1 MALTPVS
8 VEKSKSTRAKKK
20 NTGFLSFLGNPAT
33 QAVFGAT
40 KLFTLPDDL
49 YGDPLQRPEALTD
62 FIIDCGQQSD
72 MEIHDII
79 FCPEGDELIS
89 KEYQH
94 TVAKKKF
101 INSFAVLEA
110 EPMVPD
116 AIANYSVVSCEYGEE
131 YGKEKQS
138 EMLNAVLYAMRN
150 DLMNN
155 LKTALAAKE
164 IKLARITP
172 PTIAL
177 INAAKYDINSV
188 QKTIAL
194 ISVDCVGMR
203 VVVVNHGAPIYSQ
216 YFASPIIEIGEV
228 FARDQGMG
236 IAEAITMLK
245 TNGFKAVDKCFP
257 QTVRQIKDTL
267 ETLIAEINRNLRM
280 VLLSQR
286 MELDQVY
293 VCDALASMP
302 GAVDYVKGMNLS
314 EHVDNISV
322 TFQPDNI
329 PVLDSTADGVDI
341 SAYYLFNNML
351 TYCNGIDDSML
362 IGIGTAKKRNINIG
376 KYLSYAGIGV
386 MALYILAFAGLR
398 IYTSVRRASDNV
410 ELNNVKYNTVKSL
423 INERDDLLTNLTNAA
438 EDKKKLPEKTSVYLI
453 LEKVSN
459 IISAGGGEMKSI
471 NIDTA
476 KNSVNVKFE
485 IGSYSQF
492 SLLRESVIN
501 NPEFDVLIPFSS
513 TLNTEKGTY
522 NCEVTLAVNY
532 DGFVDPDAQDESIAS
547 SEAQQENTSSQGTES
562 GNTSS
567 AVSSD
572 GGNE

>member
-8 VEKSKSTRAKKK
+8 IEKTKSARTAKKS
-20 NTGFLSFLGNPAT
+20 TGFLGIVGNSSNRAT
-33 QAVFGAT
+33 FGAT

-49 YGDPLQRPEALTD
+49 YGDPLKKPEVLAD
-62 FIIDCGQQSD
+62 FIVDCGQQGN
-72 MEIHDII
+72 MEIKDII

-110 EPMVPD
+110 EPMTPD
-116 AIANYSVVSCEYGEE
+116 GVENYSVVSCEYGEE

-138 EMLNAVLYAMRN
+138 EMLNAVLYAMRK
-150 DLMNN
+150 DLMND

-164 IKLARITP
+164 IKLSRITP

-216 YFASPIIEIGEV
+216 YFTSPIVEIGEI
-228 FARDQGMG
+228 FARDRGMG

-245 TNGFKAVDKCFP
+245 AGGFKAIDKCFP
-257 QTVRQIKDTL
+257 QTVRQIKDLL
-267 ETLIAEINRNLRM
+267 ETLVNEINRNLRM

-293 VCDALASMP
+293 ICDALASMP
-302 GAVDYVKGMNLS
+302 GVLDYVRDMNLS
-314 EHVDNISV
+314 EHVDNVSV

-329 PVLDSTADGVDI
+329 PSLDSTADGIDI
-341 SAYYLFNNML
+341 SSFYLFNNML
-351 TYCNGIDDSML
+351 TYCNSVDDSML

-376 KYLSYAGIGV
+376 KYLCYGGI
-386 MALYILAFAGLR
+386 ALVIVYIVTFAGLK
-398 IYTSVRRASDNV
+398 IYTSVRKSSDNIA
-410 ELNNVKYNTVKSL
+410 LNDVKYNTVKNL
-423 INERDDLLTNLTNAA
+423 ISERDDLLINLKNANQ
-438 EDKKKLPEKTSVYLI
+438 DKEKLPKKTDVYLI
-453 LEKVSN
+453 LEKVTD
-459 IISAGGGEMKSI
+459 IISAGGGEMKSLS
-471 NIDTA
+471 IDTN
-476 KNSVNVKFE
+476 KNTINVEFE

-492 SLLRESVIN
+492 SVLRESVIN
-501 NPEFDVLIPFSS
+501 NDEFNVLIPFSS
-513 TLNTEKGTY
+513 TLNTDKGTY
-522 NCEVTLAVNY
+522 NCKVTLSVNY
-532 DGFVDPDAQDESIAS
+532 NNFIDPDAEDAELAG
-547 SEAQQENTSSQGTES
+547 SEQQEEAASQNTSSDSE
-562 GNTSS
+562 NT
-567 AVSSD
+567 VSSN
-572 GGNE
+572 GGNG